1 MSSILSDASTMPL
14 LEMTNSDGGLDII
27 GQQGESNFFFLEG
40 DGNDNIVGGN
50 EFDMISGGSGD
61 DIIAGLGGDDILRGG
76 DGDDILRGGAGD
88 DILEGGAGDDILI
101 GGAGD
106 DILRGGTGVDI
117 LTGGEGNDVFE
128 FFAEDLVPG
137 EVDKITDFSS
147 DDANN
152 SIEDIISLKG
162 IGSNADVQYDSATG
176 VVSVNGEAIIQ
187 LDENLDITV
196 DNADGNDNWELF

>member
-1 MSSILSDASTMPL
+1 MPL

-40 DGNDNIVGGN
+40 NGSDNIVGGN
-50 EFDMISGGSGD
+50 EFDFIDGGAGD
-61 DIIAGLGGDDILRGG
+61 DHIAGLAGDDKLIGGAGDDILRGG
-76 DGDDILRGGAGD
+76 DGDDV
-88 DILEGGAGDDILI
+88 LEGSAGDDILI

-128 FFAEDLVPG
+128 FFAEDLIPG
-137 EVDKITDFSS
+137 EIDKITDFSP
-147 DDANN
+147 DGP
-152 SIEDIISLKG
+152 IEDIISLKG
-162 IGSNADVQYDSATG
+162 IGSNADVKYDSSTG

-187 LDENLDITV
+187 LDEGLDITV
-196 DNADGNDNWELF
+196 DNNDSDDNWELF